1 MRGKFGEHQTVRSI
15 LKSLP
20 RTVHDDVTRAGIG
33 DDYARLL
40 LRDGGSGDT
49 GAAKSVNVAAGVCC
63 DSGYMGLRLDIARLY
78 NSIRIGGYMPWAA
91 VDTIVMPND
100 DERRMKKL
108 LRKHKRYSRTNS
120 SHFSSMPHVTQIQ
133 KIWRLFTPCSWLS
146 KIKKRSNVQNTS
158 H

>member
-78 NSIRIGGYMPWAA
+78 TAFHRKFSRFSTWIFGEINKFSTIRG
-91 VDTIVMPND
+91 
-100 DERRMKKL
+100 
-108 LRKHKRYSRTNS
+108 
-120 SHFSSMPHVTQIQ
+120 
-133 KIWRLFTPCSWLS
+133 
-146 KIKKRSNVQNTS
+146 
-158 H
+158 

>member
-63 DSGYMGLRLDIARLY
+63 DSGYYATAEARSALY
-78 NSIRIGGYMPWAA
+78 PQITLSGTAGW
-91 VDTIVMPND
+91 
-100 DERRMKKL
+100 
-108 LRKHKRYSRTNS
+108 TNS
-120 SHFSSMPHVTQIQ
+120 AESLRAYV
-133 KIWRLFTPCSWLS
+133 
-146 KIKKRSNVQNTS
+146 RSTALT
-158 H
+158 

>member
-63 DSGYMGLRLDIARLY
+63 DSGYMGLRLDSETLQQY
-78 NSIRIGGYMPWAA
+78 KDWRIYAMGGS
-91 VDTIVMPND
+91 
-100 DERRMKKL
+100 
-108 LRKHKRYSRTNS
+108 RYHSYA
-120 SHFSSMPHVTQIQ
+120 
-133 KIWRLFTPCSWLS
+133 
-146 KIKKRSNVQNTS
+146 
-158 H
+158 

>member
-49 GAAKSVNVAAGVCC
+49 GAAKSVNVAAG
-63 DSGYMGLRLDIARLY
+63 
-78 NSIRIGGYMPWAA
+78 GGRGCGGMF
-91 VDTIVMPND
+91 
-100 DERRMKKL
+100 L
-108 LRKHKRYSRTNS
+108 
-120 SHFSSMPHVTQIQ
+120 
-133 KIWRLFTPCSWLS
+133 
-146 KIKKRSNVQNTS
+146 TS
-158 H
+158 DLI

>member
-40 LRDGGSGDT
+40 LRDGGSGDP

-63 DSGYMGLRLDIARLY
+63 DSGLKYDPYGKSVFSQRTVCIKTAQNARC
-78 NSIRIGGYMPWAA
+78 
-91 VDTIVMPND
+91 
-100 DERRMKKL
+100 
-108 LRKHKRYSRTNS
+108 S
-120 SHFSSMPHVTQIQ
+120 STVSFYHLT
-133 KIWRLFTPCSWLS
+133 KI
-146 KIKKRSNVQNTS
+146 
-158 H
+158 

>member
-49 GAAKSVNVAAGVCC
+49 GAAKSV
-63 DSGYMGLRLDIARLY
+63 MLRLVC
-78 NSIRIGGYMPWAA
+78 A
-91 VDTIVMPND
+91 VTAG
-100 DERRMKKL
+100 
-108 LRKHKRYSRTNS
+108 
-120 SHFSSMPHVTQIQ
+120 
-133 KIWRLFTPCSWLS
+133 IWDSDL
-146 KIKKRSNVQNTS
+146 I
-158 H
+158 

>member
-63 DSGYMGLRLDIARLY
+63 AASAYCICNLAIAVIVIGTRDLDL
-78 NSIRIGGYMPWAA
+78 
-91 VDTIVMPND
+91 
-100 DERRMKKL
+100 
-108 LRKHKRYSRTNS
+108 
-120 SHFSSMPHVTQIQ
+120 HVT
-133 KIWRLFTPCSWLS
+133 L
-146 KIKKRSNVQNTS
+146 
-158 H
+158 